1 MKCVPRAPPVLLP
14 GQTRLATPWSFFNS
28 VFKSYKPDTNKL
40 LDNCFEIDWVNT
52 KCQKLLKG
60 EADDIKKYMKSIY
73 KKIREVYKYYSGVSP
88 LGRIACVGSGTL
100 GEMLTHC
107 NEFIDGKTVRLSDVD
122 LQVIACNGGKR
133 VANWLSPD
141 KALVRC

>member
-1 MKCVPRAPPVLLP
+1 MKA
-14 GQTRLATPWSFFNS
+14 
-28 VFKSYKPDTNKL
+28 
-40 LDNCFEIDWVNT
+40 
-52 KCQKLLKG
+52 

-73 KKIREVYKYYSGVSP
+73 KKLRETYKFYSGVSP
-88 LGRIACVGSGTL
+88 LGRINCVGSGTL

-107 NEFIDGKTVRLSDVD
+107 NGFIDGKTVRLSDVD